1 MKRFFVLLFSFVILI
16 NSGVFSV
23 SASEDQSTFVPFKYY
38 DNQTLSDF
46 SQTEFTEP
54 EAKYAF
60 VANLETGSVIYEK
73 NPQTLLFPAST
84 VKIMTA
90 ILAFENILD
99 LDTIIYAS
107 ENAVK
112 ISAGTRINPTKPIKA
127 GEGFTARDLLYA
139 LLINGANDAA
149 NVLAEHIGGSVD
161 GFCEMM
167 NEKAKELGANNTVFK
182 NPTGLHHPDMKTTA
196 YDMAL
201 IAGHAYFINDLVKMS
216 GTTNHTI
223 EATNKTPERR
233 YIYNRNRMIRRVEGE
248 TDYFYKGTLGLSAG
262 YTPEGGNC
270 VVAVASRSGLTYLC
284 VVMDAPDTDKENFA
298 YRDTLTLLNS
308 CFDGF
313 SMQKVA
319 GSGKMQCEIPV
330 SLAAN
335 VDHVTLYAKEDISA
349 LLPTNIDFEKDISQN
364 ELVYEDARAPIY
376 EGQSFGELSVT
387 YKGSILLGKTELVAT
402 SSVERSNLLY
412 VMDLL
417 KSFFI
422 SKWFITTVI
431 IAIILFGLYTFLY
444 YKAFIYRRR
453 FRR

>member
-1 MKRFFVLLFSFVILI
+1 MKKFTAFIVCFAMLICQSAIFVFADEQQKSLI
-16 NSGVFSV
+16 
-23 SASEDQSTFVPFKYY
+23 PFKYY
-38 DNQTLSDF
+38 DNKTLSDF
-46 SQTEFTEP
+46 SETAFTEP

-73 NPQTLLFPAST
+73 NPQVLLFPAST

-90 ILAFENILD
+90 ILAFENIRD

-112 ISAGTRINPTKPIKA
+112 ISAGTRINPTRPIKA
-127 GEGFTARDLLYA
+127 GEGFSARDLLYA

-149 NVLAEHIGGSVD
+149 NVIAEHVGGSVD
-161 GFCEMM
+161 GFCDMM
-167 NEKAKELGANNTVFK
+167 NSKAKQLGAVNTVFK
-182 NPTGLHHPDMKTTA
+182 NPTGLHHPEMKTTA

-201 IAGHAYFINDLVKMS
+201 IAGHAYYINDLVKMS
-216 GTTNHTI
+216 GATNHTI

-248 TDYFYKGTLGLSAG
+248 KDYFYKGTLGLSAG

-270 VVAVASRSGLTYLC
+270 VVSVVSRSGLTYLC
-284 VVMDAPDTDKENFA
+284 VVMDSPDTDKENFA
-298 YRDTLTLLNS
+298 YLDTISLLDS
-308 CFDGF
+308 CFKDF

-319 GSGKMQCEIPV
+319 NSGKMQCEIPV

-335 VDHVTLYAKEDISA
+335 VDHVTLYAKEDITA
-349 LLPTNIDFEKDISQN
+349 LLPTELDFEKDISVN
-364 ELVYEDARAPIY
+364 ELVYEDAKAPIY

-387 YKGSILLGKTELVAT
+387 YKGTISLGKTELVAT
-402 SSVERSNLLY
+402 SSVDRSNLLY
-412 VMDLL
+412 VMDIL
-417 KSFFI
+417 KSFFT

-431 IAIILFGLYTFLY
+431 IAVILFGVYTFLY

>member
-1 MKRFFVLLFSFVILI
+1 MKKISAIILSFIILI
-16 NSGVFSV
+16 NSGIFAVH
-23 SASEDQSTFVPFKYY
+23 AALPTAEFVPFKYY
-38 DNQTLSDF
+38 DSKTLSDF
-46 SQTEFTEP
+46 SETEFVEP

-73 NPQTLLFPAST
+73 NPHVLLFPAST

-90 ILAFENILD
+90 MVVFENIPD

-112 ISAGTRINPTKPIKA
+112 ISAGTRINPTRPIKA

-149 NVLAEHIGGSVD
+149 NVLAEHVGGSID
-161 GFCEMM
+161 GFCDMM
-167 NEKAKELGANNTVFK
+167 NAKAKELGATNTVFK

-201 IAGHAYFINDLVKMS
+201 IAGHAYFINELVKMS

-233 YIYNRNRMIRRVEGE
+233 YIYNRNRMIRRAEGE
-248 TDYFYKGTLGLSAG
+248 TDYFYKGTKGMSAG

-270 VVAVASRSGLTYLC
+270 VVSVVSRSGLTYIC

-298 YRDTLTLLNS
+298 YRDTITLLDT

-319 GSGKMQCEIPV
+319 QSGKMQCEIPV
-330 SLAAN
+330 ELAAN

-349 LLPTNIDFEKDISQN
+349 LLPTNLDFEKDISTN
-364 ELVYEDARAPIY
+364 ELVYEDARAPVY

-387 YKGSILLGKTELVAT
+387 YKGTISLGKTELVAT
-402 SSVERSNLLY
+402 SSVDRSNLLY
-412 VMDLL
+412 VMDIL

-431 IAIILFGLYTFLY
+431 IAIILFGIYTFLY

>member
-1 MKRFFVLLFSFVILI
+1 MKKFSSILLSIIILI
-16 NSGVFSV
+16 SSAPLAV
-23 SASEDQSTFVPFKYY
+23 SADGSAAEFVPFRYY
-38 DNQTLSDF
+38 DNKTLSDF
-46 SQTEFTEP
+46 SETEFTEP

-73 NPQTLLFPAST
+73 NPQVLLFPAST

-90 ILAFENILD
+90 MVVFENIPD
-99 LDTIIYAS
+99 LDTMIYAS

-112 ISAGTRINPTKPIKA
+112 ISAGTRINPTKPIKP

-149 NVLAEHIGGSVD
+149 NVLAEHVGGDID

-167 NEKAKELGANNTVFK
+167 NNKARELGAVNTVFK

-233 YIYNRNRMIRRVEGE
+233 YIYNRNRMIRRTEGE
-248 TDYFYKGTLGLSAG
+248 TDYFYKGTKGLSAG

-270 VVAVASRSGLTYLC
+270 VVSVASRSGLTYLC

-298 YRDTLTLLNS
+298 YRDTITLLDT

-313 SMQKVA
+313 SIQKVA
-319 GSGKMQCEIPV
+319 HSGKMQCEIPV
-330 SLAAN
+330 ELAAN

-349 LLPTNIDFEKDISQN
+349 LLPSNLDFEKDISVN

-376 EGQSFGELSVT
+376 EGQNFGELSVT
-387 YKGSILLGKTELVAT
+387 YKGTIALGKTELVAT

-412 VMDLL
+412 VMDIL

-431 IAIILFGLYTFLY
+431 IAIVLFGIYTFLY